1 MAARVLV
8 VSDHADRD
16 ELAEAIA
23 HLKRKHDR
31 MPRHW
36 EARRLEVMG
45 EIERLVDQWLA
56 TDDGA
61 QHSPA

>member
-1 MAARVLV
+1 MSRVLLI
-8 VSDHADRD
+8 SDHASRD

-23 HLKRKHDR
+23 NLKRKHDR

-36 EARRLEVMG
+36 EARRLETMR

-56 TDDGA
+56 TDDGQA
-61 QHSPA
+61 RLP